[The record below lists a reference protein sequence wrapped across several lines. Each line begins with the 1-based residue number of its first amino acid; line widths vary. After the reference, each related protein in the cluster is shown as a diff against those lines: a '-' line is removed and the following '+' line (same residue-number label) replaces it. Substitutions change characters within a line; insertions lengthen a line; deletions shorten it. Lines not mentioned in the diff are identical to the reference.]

1 MVSTLV
7 ALMIATAINVKPI
20 QSTEVVATVS
30 TCYGNTVAVE
40 IREADGS
47 IGIYEFY
54 GDGFV
59 PNEDI
64 TLIMVGDKIIG
75 VKGDR

>member
-1 MVSTLV
+1 MVTALTT
-7 ALMIATAINVKPI
+7 LMIIAVLNVRPI
-20 QSTEVVATVS
+20 DAKTVTATVS

-40 IREADGS
+40 IYEPDGS

-64 TLIMVGDKIIG
+64 TLVMVGDKIVGI
-75 VKGDR
+75 K